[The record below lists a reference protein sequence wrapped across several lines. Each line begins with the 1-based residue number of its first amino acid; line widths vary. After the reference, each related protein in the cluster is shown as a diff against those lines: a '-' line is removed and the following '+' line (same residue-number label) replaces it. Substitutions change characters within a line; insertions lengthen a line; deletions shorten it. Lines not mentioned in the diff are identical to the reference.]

1 MIDLK
6 LKLRN
11 LLYYL
16 LLKIDN
22 NDNANINQNGESLI
36 LKKIVKKYPG
46 NNFVLF
52 DIGANVGNF
61 SSAAIK
67 MFREIYPG
75 KKIEVHAFE
84 PVFPT
89 FLKLQT
95 NLGREANCKL
105 INSGISETAGI
116 AKIQY
121 DETASTFASLYT
133 REAVDL
139 PSETD
144 ISLLRL
150 DSYMSTENITTIDFL
165 KIDTE
170 GHEFSV
176 LKSAGEYLTPA
187 IIKAIQFEYGGTYID
202 ARIYLKDIYSLLN
215 SKGYAIYK
223 IYPRKLRHRP
233 YHPAMENFQYANF
246 VALDSGIRQ

>member
-22 NDNANINQNGESLI
+22 NDNTDINENGESSI
-36 LKKIVKKYPG
+36 LRKIVKKYPG

-84 PVFPT
+84 P
-89 FLKLQT
+89 
-95 NLGREANCKL
+95 
-105 INSGISETAGI
+105 
-116 AKIQY
+116 
-121 DETASTFASLYT
+121 
-133 REAVDL
+133 L
-139 PSETD
+139 PSA
-144 ISLLRL
+144 
-150 DSYMSTENITTIDFL
+150 F
-165 KIDTE
+165 
-170 GHEFSV
+170 
-176 LKSAGEYLTPA
+176 
-187 IIKAIQFEYGGTYID
+187 
-202 ARIYLKDIYSLLN
+202 
-215 SKGYAIYK
+215 
-223 IYPRKLRHRP
+223 
-233 YHPAMENFQYANF
+233 
-246 VALDSGIRQ
+246 

>member
-22 NDNANINQNGESLI
+22 NDNTDISQNGECQV
-36 LKKIVKKYPG
+36 LKKIMKEKQG

-52 DIGANVGNF
+52 DIGANIGNF

-75 KKIEVHAFE
+75 KNIEIHAFE
-84 PVFPT
+84 PLLST
-89 FLKLQT
+89 FLKLQQHVG
-95 NLGREANCKL
+95 NEMNCRL
-105 INSGISETAGI
+105 VNYGVSETAGI
-116 AKIQY
+116 SKLHYHENAN
-121 DETASTFASLYT
+121 SFASLYN
-133 REAVDL
+133 RVAVDL
-139 PSETD
+139 PSETN
-144 ISLLRL
+144 ISLIRL
-150 DSYMSTENITTIDFL
+150 ESYMSKENVSAIDFL

-170 GHEFSV
+170 GHELSV
-176 LKSAGEYLTPA
+176 LKSAGEYLTPT

-215 SKGYAIYK
+215 SKGYDIYK
-223 IYPRKLRHRP
+223 IYPGKIRLRK
-233 YHPAMENFQYANF
+233 YHPSMENFQYSNF
-246 VALDSGIRQ
+246 IALGKT